1 MTASEW
7 DNGPWLVDSCGWLDY
22 FADTPR
28 ADRYAPLLEH
38 TGTDNLLTTPIVL
51 FEVYRR
57 LHHLGFGESSPISLQ
72 HMRNR
77 CFSVELTDEL
87 ALTAAAISL
96 EERLAMADSLVLA
109 AARSVGATLVT
120 SDADLRGKAG
130 VKFVE

>member
-7 DNGPWLVDSCGWLDY
+7 GGGPWLVDSCGWIDF
-22 FADTPR
+22 FAASARGPR
-28 ADRYAPLLEH
+28 YRELVSHAAPHELF
-38 TGTDNLLTTPIVL
+38 TSPIVL

-57 LHHLGFGESSPISLQ
+57 LNQMGHTSIAAVSVAL
-72 HMRNR
+72 MRNR
-77 CFSVELTDEL
+77 CTSVELTDEL
-87 ALTAAAISL
+87 ALTAAAVSL
-96 EERLAMADSLVLA
+96 EERLTMADSLVLA